1 MAFVNAKSATF
12 LIRKERFDSES
23 LGVIFA
29 CKGRGFHVG
38 DQVYRF
44 FIIFGPPPY
53 YRHRAIFFICKENV
67 LGSFIGARR
76 KKLAKNTG
84 FKLFTIQKDFDVIG
98 RPTNIS
104 PSPLI
109 QSALQFGSIKLAIT
123 QENNLWGG
131 IGKHI
136 INLLCQCDMA
146 AFRSIQS
153 VGFLRHSKLQAPI
166 YPNVHNYTF
175 FGAQYRACTL
185 DPSGFGLPFRSPVLA
200 LPADFT
206 TNPLAKL

>member
-23 LGVIFA
+23 LGIIFA
-29 CKGRGFHVG
+29 CKGSGFHVG

-53 YRHRAIFFICKENV
+53 YRHGAIFFICKENV

-98 RPTNIS
+98 RPANIS
-104 PSPLI
+104 PSLFI

-146 AFRSIQS
+146 VFREM
-153 VGFLRHSKLQAPI
+153 FLFPL
-166 YPNVHNYTF
+166 
-175 FGAQYRACTL
+175 
-185 DPSGFGLPFRSPVLA
+185 
-200 LPADFT
+200 T
-206 TNPLAKL
+206 TM